1 MSLVLYSLG
10 VLINEIAST
19 SSDLSVNILAS
30 IIYDQAKKIF
40 NAITIRKGRD
50 VNVVHPVIELALVDS
65 FYNAIILSLNK
76 TRDYYKNTSRYVY
89 KKEILQITA
98 RIKDL
103 TKLLKGQKPSGY
115 NILLDNL
122 VEVMSNSTEENT
134 NRLVVIAR
142 NNLIGLPDKT
152 QFDLEANFMGLFL
165 VLFKEKYASDNILQ
179 SLLSFD
185 MLQANLKIASD
196 TNKKIDSLICSH
208 MNIETELQSISSIIT
223 SFPNTSDFVEIK
235 TMLIGIQK
243 VLSQIA
249 NTDECEVLSEI
260 SLQQL
265 YLDKIYDTYKYVEL
279 PVFEGAPRR
288 VNLKDVYVSL
298 ELINRIAV
306 TIGNDGNLIKMD
318 IEDIDKYNELNDNKN
333 PFIIEKMHV
342 ADVFQKN
349 TKAFLLGD
357 TGIGKSI
364 TAQHL
369 LCCLSGYQSSE
380 SEYWKEERLKYGLNN
395 YDIIPIYI
403 SLQDYYSFGGYGSG
417 IDSIFKYLDKK
428 FNLHNDIID
437 FIKKKV
443 LQGKAF
449 FVIEDCILSCINI
462 GCVLADIS
470 DLLNNY
476 SRCSFIIFCPNGN
489 DEVYS
494 QFSAFENI
502 PKFEFARLSLK
513 TMKEMYEKYFAVLVL
528 FYGSS
533 NSTFE
538 RFMETIREL
547 GLIDLSEKPYWF
559 VMLLMMN
566 FAFDKIPN
574 NIMSIHSI
582 IIDNIISRFIAPLDG
597 FSDDDKKNVFLVFES
612 ISILLFSSIANKKTV
627 SRMRLIEIAEKHFPT
642 EKALLLINQIISND
656 CELLVY
662 NNEMISYTHKSLIS
676 ALVAQYYKRNIGL
689 ISNLVDE
696 TVKSSDLWLEALT
709 MFFDEHNYDIL
720 TLVLYMLEN
729 SNSNNKIDIMKISLS
744 LLSSVDLTRFLV
756 RPERIVLSNSITKTI
771 ITMIERGVLSISE
784 RILVSQGLSCIT
796 NEQSLMDYKSYFIK
810 ISSGIVMLGND
821 RLTEGEPYEYNI
833 KYDYYAAKLPVT
845 NFEYEKF
852 LLDNPEYQ
860 LPFDEANIWNI
871 KTRTV
876 DKRFRNHP
884 VVGVSIYDALKY
896 CNWLNTKINLPCGYR
911 IWLPSDPEWMKMYR
925 GGKETNGIKNQF
937 PDRIYPWG
945 NEWIE
950 GYANLPK
957 LEKPICHTTAV
968 GIFVEGK
975 TPYGCL
981 DCCGNILEW
990 TTTSW
995 GGTNPEKPEYT
1006 HPYTALDGRENLDL
1020 PGLRI
1025 TRGGSFLFSEGDAKC
1040 SCRLDPDNKF
1050 PDTGFRVF
1058 LVPIDK

>member
-1 MSLVLYSLG
+1 M
-10 VLINEIAST
+10 
-19 SSDLSVNILAS
+19 
-30 IIYDQAKKIF
+30 
-40 NAITIRKGRD
+40 
-50 VNVVHPVIELALVDS
+50 DS

-89 KKEILQITA
+89 KKEILQISA

-115 NILLDNL
+115 NILLDSL
-122 VEVMSNSTEENT
+122 VEVMSNSSEENT
-134 NRLVVIAR
+134 NRLVVIAK

-152 QFDLEANFMGLFL
+152 QSDLEANFMGLFL

-185 MLQANLKIASD
+185 MMQANLMVASD

-208 MNIETELQSISSIIT
+208 MNIETELNSISSII
-223 SFPNTSDFVEIK
+223 SNFPNSSDFNEIK

-243 VLSQIA
+243 VLTQIA
-249 NTDECEVLSEI
+249 NTGEYEVPSEI

-265 YLDKIYDTYKYVEL
+265 YLDQVYDTYKYVEL

-306 TIGNDGNLIKMD
+306 TIGNDGNLKKMD
-318 IEDIDKYNELNDNKN
+318 IGDIDKYNELNDNNN

-349 TKAFLLGD
+349 TRAFFIGD
-357 TGIGKSI
+357 SSIGKSI

-369 LCCLSGYQSSE
+369 LCCLSGHQSSE
-380 SEYWKEERLKYGLNN
+380 SEYWKEERLKYGFNN
-395 YDIIPIYI
+395 YDVIPIYI

-417 IDSIFKYLDKK
+417 IDSIFEYFDKK
-428 FNLHNDIID
+428 FSLHNNIVD

-443 LQGKAF
+443 LQGNAV
-449 FVIEDCILSCINI
+449 FVIEDCIFSYINVS
-462 GCVLADIS
+462 CVLTDIS
-470 DLLNNY
+470 DLLRNY
-476 SRCSFIIFCPNGN
+476 SRCSYIFFRSNGN
-489 DEVYS
+489 DAFYS
-494 QFSAFENI
+494 QFSAFEDI
-502 PKFEFARLSLK
+502 PKFELARLSLK
-513 TMKEMYEKYFAVLVL
+513 TMKEMYEKYCAVLVS
-528 FYGSS
+528 FYGRSS
-533 NSTFE
+533 FLFE
-538 RFMETIREL
+538 SFMETIKKL

-559 VMLLMMN
+559 VMLLMMD

-574 NIMSIHSI
+574 NIMSIHNI
-582 IIDNIISRFIAPLDG
+582 IIDNMISRLLAPLDG
-597 FSDDDKKNVFLVFES
+597 FSEVDKKNAFLVFES
-612 ISILLFSSIANKKTV
+612 ISVLLFSSIANNQTV
-627 SRMRLIEIAEKHFPT
+627 SRMMLLEITEKHLPA
-642 EKALLLINQIISND
+642 EKALLLINRIISND

-662 NNEMISYTHKSLIS
+662 NNELISYTHKSLIS
-676 ALVAQYYKRNIGL
+676 ALVARYYKRNIGL
-689 ISNLVDE
+689 ISNLVDA

-709 MFFDEHNYDIL
+709 LFFDEQNYDIL

-729 SNSNNKIDIMKISLS
+729 SNSDDKKSIMKISLS
-744 LLSSVDLTRFLV
+744 LLSSVDCTKFLV
-756 RPERIVLSNSITKTI
+756 RPERMVLSNSVCKNVG
-771 ITMIERGVLSISE
+771 TMIKHGELSIPE

-796 NEQSLMDYKSYFIK
+796 NEQSAMDYKSYFIK
-810 ISSGIVMLGND
+810 IPSGIVMLGND
-821 RLTEGEPYEYNI
+821 RLTEGEPYEYYIN
-833 KYDYYAAKLPVT
+833 YDYYAAKIPVT
-845 NFEYEKF
+845 NSEYEKF
-852 LLDNPEYQ
+852 LLENTGYQ
-860 LPFDEANIWNI
+860 LPFDEANIWDT

-884 VVGVSIYDALKY
+884 VVGVSIYDAIKY
-896 CNWLNTKINLPCGYR
+896 CDWLSKKIDLPCGYK

-925 GGKETNGIKNQF
+925 GGKEINGINNLL

-968 GIFVEGK
+968 GIFVEGE

-981 DCCGNILEW
+981 DCCGNVLEW

-1006 HPYTALDGRENLDL
+1006 HPYTTLDGREDLDL

-1040 SCRLDPDNKF
+1040 SCRLDPENKF

-1058 LVPIDK
+1058 LIPIDK